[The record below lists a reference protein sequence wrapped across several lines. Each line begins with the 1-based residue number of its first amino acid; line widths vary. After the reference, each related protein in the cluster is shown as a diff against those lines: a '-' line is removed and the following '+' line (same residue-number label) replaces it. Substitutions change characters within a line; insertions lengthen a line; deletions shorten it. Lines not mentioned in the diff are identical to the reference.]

1 MPKERI
7 VDPFSITTDGSN
19 IKRSTVNGFSKSRQ
33 EVNYIFEDSKA
44 SLNKNNSTNRQRLT
58 LIFFLSILL
67 ILGLFGRLLW
77 LQIWRGD
84 YYAAVSENNRLRREY
99 IVPHRGLFVDRF
111 SRVLVDNSAMFTLY
125 ISPNSVEAS
134 QKQVII
140 DKINK
145 LLAKYKDI
153 AIDFDSVFSSK
164 SQLPLAVVTKIPHEV
179 ALDMM
184 INLQDVKGVKV
195 TLDPIR
201 QYRGNNNIF
210 SHIFGYM
217 GRITEETKKEYLAKK
232 YQLTERVGVAGL
244 EATLESELRGQPG
257 WKSIEVDSMGRE
269 KKISEQ
275 QAAVDGNTVEL
286 TIDGELQDK
295 IGQLLQEKNKNSKAV
310 VIITNPNTG
319 EIYSL
324 VSWPTYDHNSLGIG
338 ATSEYYNSLLKD
350 EDLPLF
356 QRSIAGEYPSG
367 STVKIVVSAGALE
380 DGVINKDTTFLSTGG
395 VHYDKWFFPDWKA
408 GGHGV
413 TNVLKAI
420 AESVNTFFYS
430 IALKEFNG
438 HPGLGIDR
446 LKYYLEQFGLGSKS
460 GIDLP
465 GERSG
470 LVPGPEWKKKLKNEP
485 WYPGDSMHLAIGQGD
500 LLVTPLQ
507 VANYT
512 NIVANGGTLY
522 KPFVIKK
529 ILSPSGE
536 VVKET
541 LPSAVRTVAVSNDNL
556 EIVRQG
562 MRQAVTAGSAR
573 RLNTL
578 PVAVAGK
585 TGTAQSGIGK
595 PNHAW
600 FTGYFPAEKPQ
611 VVITIL
617 LEHGG
622 EGSST
627 AVPIAYELIDWIA
640 KNRLQ
645 SK

>member
-7 VDPFSITTDGSN
+7 FDPFSITTDGSN
-19 IKRSTVNGFSKSRQ
+19 IKRSTVVGFSSHRQ
-33 EVNYIFEDSKA
+33 DASYIFEDSKKG
-44 SLNKNNSTNRQRLT
+44 LNKNDNINRQRLT
-58 LIFFLSILL
+58 LIFFVAIIL
-67 ILGLFGRLLW
+67 ILSLFGRLVW

-84 YYAAVSENNRLRREY
+84 YYSAVSENNRLRREY

-111 SRVLVDNSAMFTLY
+111 ERVLVDNSAMFTLY
-125 ISPNSVEAS
+125 ISPNSVEDS
-134 QKQVII
+134 QKQVIVE
-140 DKINK
+140 KLTK

-153 AIDFDSVFSSK
+153 TIDFNAIFSSK
-164 SQLPLAVVTKIPHEV
+164 SQLPLAVITKIPHEV

-184 INLQDVKGVKV
+184 IVLQDIKGVKV
-195 TLDPIR
+195 TLDPVR
-201 QYRGNNNIF
+201 QYRGNNIF

-217 GRITEETKKEYLAKK
+217 GRITEETKKEYLSKK

-244 EATLESELRGQPG
+244 EQTLESELRGQPG

-269 KKISEQ
+269 QKVSEQ
-275 QAAVDGNTVEL
+275 QEAVDGNTIEL
-286 TIDGELQDK
+286 TLDGELQDK
-295 IGQLLQEKNKNSKAV
+295 IGQLLEEKNKNSKV
-310 VIITNPNTG
+310 VIIITNPNTG

-338 ATSEYYNSLLKD
+338 ATSDYYNSLLTDK
-350 EDLPLF
+350 DLPLF
-356 QRSIAGEYPSG
+356 QRAIAGEYPSG

-413 TNVLKAI
+413 TNVMKAI

-438 HPGLGIDR
+438 RPGLGIDR
-446 LKYYLEQFGLGSKS
+446 LKYYFEQFGLGAKS

-470 LVPGPEWKKKLKNEP
+470 LVPNPEWKRKVKDEA
-485 WYPGDSMHLAIGQGD
+485 WYPGDSMHIAIGQGD

-512 NIVANGGTLY
+512 NVVANGGTLY
-522 KPFVIKK
+522 KPFIVKK
-529 ILSPSGE
+529 IMSPTGE

-541 LPSAVRTVAVSNDNL
+541 QPSSVRTVAVSNDNL
-556 EIVRQG
+556 ELVRQG

-578 PVAVAGK
+578 PVTVAGK

-600 FTGYFPAEKPQ
+600 FTGFFPYEKPQ

-617 LEHGG
+617 IEHGG

>member
-7 VDPFSITTDGSN
+7 FDPFSITTDGSN
-19 IKRSTVNGFSKSRQ
+19 IKRSTVVGFSSHRQ
-33 EVNYIFEDSKA
+33 DASYIFEDNKKG
-44 SLNKNNSTNRQRLT
+44 LNKNDNINRQRLT
-58 LIFFLSILL
+58 LIFFVAIIL
-67 ILGLFGRLLW
+67 ILSLFGRLVW

-84 YYAAVSENNRLRREY
+84 YYSAVSENNRLRREY

-111 SRVLVDNSAMFTLY
+111 ERVLVDNSAMFTLY
-125 ISPNSVEAS
+125 ISPNSVEDS
-134 QKQVII
+134 QKQVIVE
-140 DKINK
+140 KLTK

-153 AIDFDSVFSSK
+153 TIDFNAIFSSK
-164 SQLPLAVVTKIPHEV
+164 SQLPLAVITKIPHEV

-184 INLQDVKGVKV
+184 IVLQDIKGVKV
-195 TLDPIR
+195 TLDPVR
-201 QYRGNNNIF
+201 QYRGNNIF

-217 GRITEETKKEYLAKK
+217 GRITEETKKEYLSKK

-244 EATLESELRGQPG
+244 EQTLESKLRGQPG

-269 KKISEQ
+269 QKVSEQ
-275 QAAVDGNTVEL
+275 QEAVDGNTIEL
-286 TIDGELQDK
+286 TLDGELQDK
-295 IGQLLQEKNKNSKAV
+295 IGQLLEEKNKNSKV
-310 VIITNPNTG
+310 VIIITNPNTG

-324 VSWPTYDHNSLGIG
+324 VSWPTYDHNSLGVG
-338 ATSEYYNSLLKD
+338 ATSDYYNSLLTDK
-350 EDLPLF
+350 DLPLF

-413 TNVLKAI
+413 TNVMKAI

-438 HPGLGIDR
+438 RPGLGIDR
-446 LKYYLEQFGLGSKS
+446 LKYYFEQFGLGAKS

-470 LVPGPEWKKKLKNEP
+470 LVPDPEWKKKVKDET
-485 WYPGDSMHLAIGQGD
+485 WYPGDSMHIAIGQGD

-512 NIVANGGTLY
+512 NVVANGGTLY
-522 KPFVIKK
+522 KPFIVKK
-529 ILSPSGE
+529 IMSPTGE

-541 LPSAVRTVAVSNDNL
+541 QPSSVRTVAVSNDNL
-556 EIVRQG
+556 ELVRQG

-578 PVAVAGK
+578 PVTVAGK

-600 FTGYFPAEKPQ
+600 FTGFFPYEKPQ

-617 LEHGG
+617 IEHGG